1 MNEQLETGQTGAGY
15 NGIQRVFLLLM
26 RVTVGWHFLY
36 EGYVK
41 IASDGWSAAGYLH
54 AATGPFAGMF
64 GMMAGNAG
72 MVRLIDF
79 IMMYGLSVIGLCL
92 ILGFFTR
99 ASSIGAAILMLLFYL
114 SNPPFVGVQFMAGEG
129 SYLIVNKNLVELTAA
144 LVLFAFPSGVF
155 WGLDLLFVKER

>member
-1 MNEQLETGQTGAGY
+1 MSDSTSIRSANSYSGL
-15 NGIQRVFLLLM
+15 QRFVMLLM
-26 RVTVGWHFLY
+26 RVAVGWHFLY

-64 GMMAGNAG
+64 EAMAGSAG
-72 MVRLIDF
+72 MIKLIDF
-79 IMMYGLSVIGLCL
+79 VMMYGLSVIGLCL
-92 ILGFFTR
+92 IIGFFTR
-99 ASSIGAAILMLLFYL
+99 TAAVGAALLLLLFYL

-144 LVLFAFPSGVF
+144 LVLVAFPAGTF
-155 WGLDLLFVKER
+155 CGLDLLFAKK